1 MVWHEF
7 FSAASRVGVVARMEG
22 WKGAE
27 CAILGTEIGG
37 VGRAEVMVAF
47 VIANGFLVDD
57 IMRSN
62 YLMESQ
68 LSARGKGILAKG
80 YLYNRRLD
88 RRPVH
93 RRPFRPPV

>member
-7 FSAASRVGVVARMEG
+7 FSAASRVGVVATMKG

-37 VGRAEVMVAF
+37 DRASGSHGMLCSQRIF
-47 VIANGFLVDD
+47 SDD

-62 YLMESQ
+62 YHMESQ
-68 LSARGKGILAKG
+68 L
-80 YLYNRRLD
+80 
-88 RRPVH
+88 
-93 RRPFRPPV
+93 